1 MMEDYIDSAELNRLL
16 SPEIKDDEFYAAIEQ
31 VAREEDIRTVLDI
44 GASSGQGSTEAF
56 VNGLQKN
63 PNQPTLFC
71 IEVSRPRFRELQKQ
85 YAEHPFVK
93 CYNVSSVALEQ
104 FSDAEKVI
112 CFYKNTPSTLN
123 NFPLEKVLDWLRRD
137 VKTIND
143 SGVASNGIK
152 QIKQENKIDFFDVVL
167 IDGSEFTGNA
177 EFTEIYG
184 AKIILLDDIKAFKN
198 YENHQRLLTDENYVL
213 VKQNISLRNGYSMFK
228 RIQD

>member
-1 MMEDYIDSAELNRLL
+1 MGDYIDSAELNLLL

-31 VAREEDIRTVLDI
+31 IARADIKTVLEI
-44 GASSGQGSTEAF
+44 GSSSGQGSTEAF
-56 VNGLQKN
+56 VNGLRKN

-71 IEVSRPRFRELQKQ
+71 IEVSTPRFKELQKQ
-85 YAEHPFVK
+85 YTDEPFVK

-112 CFYKNTPSTLN
+112 SFYKDTPSTLN

-137 VKTIND
+137 IEVIKS
-143 SGVASNGIK
+143 SGVPSNGIK
-152 QIKQENKIDFFDVVL
+152 QIKQENRIDYFDVVL
-167 IDGSEFTGNA
+167 IDGSEFTGIA
-177 EFTEIYG
+177 EFAEVYG

-198 YENHQRLLTDENYVL
+198 YENHQQLLTDKNYAL
-213 VKQNISLRNGYSMFK
+213 VTQNTLLRNGYSIFK

>member
-1 MMEDYIDSAELNRLL
+1 MRDYIDSAELNRLL
-16 SPEIKDDEFYAAIEQ
+16 SPEIKDDEFYAAIERI
-31 VAREEDIRTVLDI
+31 AREEDIRTVLDI

-71 IEVSRPRFRELQKQ
+71 IEVSRPRFRELQKH
-85 YAEHPFVK
+85 YAEEPFVK

-104 FSDAEKVI
+104 FSNAEKI
-112 CFYKNTPSTLN
+112 SSFYKNTPSTLN

-137 VKTIND
+137 IEAINN
-143 SGVASNGIK
+143 SGVASDGIK

-167 IDGSEFTGNA
+167 IDGSEFTGIA
-177 EFTEIYG
+177 EFTEVYG
-184 AKIILLDDIKAFKN
+184 ARFILLDDIKAFKN
-198 YENHQRLLTDENYVL
+198 YENHQRLFTDENYVL
-213 VKQNISLRNGYSMFK
+213 VTQNTSLRNGYSIFK